1 MRKSIITVF
10 LILVFA
16 ALLAACAAPVA
27 PAATKGATEGSSEAA
42 APAAS
47 GDGVTLTYLLSQG
60 WLMEPERALA
70 EQFKE
75 ETGISI
81 DFQVVPADQYFTVLS
96 TRLNSGEGPDIF
108 GGQSGVTDLKIN
120 YNITENGVDLSGS
133 EWLERADPLAVAQT
147 TVDGKTYGLTIWTPG
162 KWPVVY
168 NKKVFDANGLV
179 PPTNFEELKT
189 ICTTLLAAGVYPI
202 YEPIADGWHHVLWFP
217 EIGPRFEEVTPGLKD
232 ELNANEATFAAN
244 PTMLEAVSDM
254 KELYDMGCFG
264 PNALSDSGS
273 ETDLKLASGEYAM
286 VLAPIGQPAA
296 FATAAQE
303 AGLADVT
310 EADFGFFPNPLAD
323 NQIQGIQ
330 PAGPSKF
337 IYSKSPNIDAAK
349 QYFEFLTRPENLQ
362 YFYDNEPT
370 FAELNW
376 PGYDSK
382 LTEAQKEYLDNTP
395 QGTVY
400 QVEVNYVNPQ
410 WMDMGADLTAMF
422 TGGATPEQVLA
433 NIDQRRADM
442 AGAANDPAWEE

>member
-1 MRKSIITVF
+1 MRKSILTAF
-10 LILVFA
+10 LILLLT
-16 ALLAACAAPVA
+16 ALLAGCAAPVA
-27 PAATKGATEGSSEAA
+27 PATTTGEASTEAA
-42 APAAS
+42 AAAQGS
-47 GDGVTLTYLLSQG
+47 NAGLTLSYLLSQG

-70 EQFKE
+70 QRFQE
-75 ETGISI
+75 ETGITI
-81 DFQVVPADQYFTVLS
+81 DFQVVPADQYFTLLS

-120 YNITENGVDLSGS
+120 YNIAENGVDLSDQ
-133 EWLERADPLAVAQT
+133 EWVSRADPLALAQT
-147 TVDGKTYGLTIWTPG
+147 AVDGRQYGLTIWTPG

-168 NKKVFDANGLV
+168 NKQVFEAHGLV
-179 PPTNFEELKT
+179 PPTDFEELKT
-189 ICTTLLAAGVYPI
+189 ICTTLLDAGVYPI

-232 ELNANEATFAAN
+232 ALNANEATFAENA
-244 PTMLEAVSDM
+244 TMLEAVTDM

-264 PNALSDSGS
+264 PNTLSDSGS
-273 ETDLKLASGEYAM
+273 ETELKLASGEYAM
-286 VLAPIGQPAA
+286 VLSPIGQPAA
-296 FATAAQE
+296 FARAAEE
-303 AGLADVT
+303 AGIEGIT
-310 EADFGFFPNPLAD
+310 EEDFGFFPNPLAD

-349 QYFEFLTRPENLQ
+349 RYFEFLTRPENLQ

-382 LTEAQKEYLDNTP
+382 LTETQKAYLDSTP

-410 WMDMGADLTAMF
+410 WMDIGADLTAMF
-422 TGGATPEQVLA
+422 TGAATPEDVLA
-433 NIDQRRADM
+433 NIDQRRAEM
-442 AGAANDPAWEE
+442 AAAANDPAWEE